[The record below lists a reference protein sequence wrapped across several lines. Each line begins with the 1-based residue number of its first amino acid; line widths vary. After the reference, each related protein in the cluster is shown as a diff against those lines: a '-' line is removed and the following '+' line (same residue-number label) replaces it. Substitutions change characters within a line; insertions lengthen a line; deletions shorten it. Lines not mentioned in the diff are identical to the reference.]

1 MELNITELDNFD
13 NSSFEQIPENNFP
26 AKKNVTFDKPMH
38 QTIPKQNAIMK
49 RPKQINP
56 RPQISYEDIL
66 SKMGLFVADGKLHLL
81 DDKTPK
87 QKHEFKQ
94 QIQSQNHNHNQQIHN
109 QQYHNHNQQYHNQP
123 QNYPQN
129 SYIYNKYF
137 KDELQPQDTVR
148 KPKTKQE
155 YSRMLLLDILQKQR
169 INQIKS
175 KKLIMPTININMAEY
190 QPNNMNKLFHF

>member
-13 NSSFEQIPENNFP
+13 FEQIPENIFSV
-26 AKKNVTFDKPMH
+26 KKSVRFDEKPMH
-38 QTIPKQNAIMK
+38 QTIPRENAVMK

-66 SKMGLFVADGKLHLL
+66 SKMGMFVADGKLHLL
-81 DDKTPK
+81 DDKK

-94 QIQSQNHNHNQQIHN
+94 QIQSHNQP
-109 QQYHNHNQQYHNQP
+109 HNQP

-137 KDELQPQDTVR
+137 KDELQPQDTIR
-148 KPKTKQE
+148 KPRTKQE
-155 YSRMLLLDILQKQR
+155 YTRMLLLDILQKQR

-190 QPNNMNKLFHF
+190 QPNNMNKLFHFSNPK

>member
-66 SKMGLFVADGKLHLL
+66 SKMGMFVADGKLHLL
-81 DDKTPK
+81 DDKK

-94 QIQSQNHNHNQQIHN
+94 QIQSHNQP
-109 QQYHNHNQQYHNQP
+109 HNQP

-137 KDELQPQDTVR
+137 KDELQPQDTIR
-148 KPKTKQE
+148 KPRTKQE
-155 YSRMLLLDILQKQR
+155 YTRMLLLDILQKQR